1 MIEQLLANRE
11 TIPYALAISAIILA
25 VTIGYKLGAKDPT
38 SVCSEYII
46 KVDRLQND
54 VDELTLKLARCE
66 ATAAGGQ
73 ALECGD
79 RIKLAVSK
87 ALADYKDVVCSD

>member
-38 SVCSEYII
+38 SVCSEYI
-46 KVDRLQND
+46 VDLERYQKQAHDLN
-54 VDELTLKLARCE
+54 DELTRCK
-66 ATAAGGQ
+66 AKRAGGRVLDCV
-73 ALECGD
+73 AICD
-79 RIKLAVSK
+79 KRVSK
-87 ALADYKDVVCSD
+87 ALDNYKEVVCSD